1 MSALSGTTDAPRPS
15 RGGRPR
21 DPSRDGVIRAAILR
35 LLADVGYGALT
46 MDAVAAEAGVGK
58 ATIYRRWRTKQD
70 LVVDTISDLNRAEA
84 TPRTPARSR
93 GPAGDAA
100 VAGLGHHRSGRRG
113 DLSLLSTVPHQPAL
127 AEAFR
132 NGPLAVWR
140 TAFDEIWA
148 RAEQRGELRPGVSG
162 SVAAEATSALLVQRW
177 LLTGEPVDDAY
188 ADEVLETVVLPL
200 LRTVRRDG
208 LSSPPQGAGPALER
222 ADHLVGDPAAVEVAG
237 LRPHRLAVDAVRGRP
252 CRVEGHRTAQVLVAA
267 ARVLVGPADRGDR
280 RPSTTA
286 SQ

>member
-1 MSALSGTTDAPRPS
+1 MAVLSTTEIPRPS

-46 MDAVAAEAGVGK
+46 MDAVASEAGVGK

-84 TPRTPARSR
+84 TPPDTGAVESDLREMMHQMVALIS
-93 GPAGDAA
+93 GPTGAA
-100 VAGLGHHRSGRRG
+100 T
-113 DLSLLSTVPHQPAL
+113 LSLLSTMPHQPAL

-140 TAFDEIWA
+140 QSYDAIWE
-148 RAEQRGELRPGVSG
+148 RAEQRGEVRAGLSRSI
-162 SVAAEATSALLVQRW
+162 VAESTSALLVQRW
-177 LLTGEPVDDAY
+177 LLTGEPVDEAY

-200 LRTVRRDG
+200 LRTA
-208 LSSPPQGAGPALER
+208 GAP
-222 ADHLVGDPAAVEVAG
+222 
-237 LRPHRLAVDAVRGRP
+237 
-252 CRVEGHRTAQVLVAA
+252 T
-267 ARVLVGPADRGDR
+267 
-280 RPSTTA
+280 
-286 SQ
+286 

>member
-1 MSALSGTTDAPRPS
+1 MAALMTTEGTRPS

-46 MDAVAAEAGVGK
+46 MDAVASEAGVGK

-84 TPRTPARSR
+84 TPPDTGSLEGDLRQMLQSLVSVIT
-93 GPAGDAA
+93 GPTGAA
-100 VAGLGHHRSGRRG
+100 T
-113 DLSLLSTVPHQPAL
+113 LSLLSTVPHQPAL

-140 TAFDEIWA
+140 QAFEQIWA
-148 RAEQRGELRPGVSG
+148 RAEQRGEVRPGMAG
-162 SVAAEATSALLVQRW
+162 SVIAETTSALLVQRW
-177 LLTGEPVDDAY
+177 LLTGEPVDEAY

-200 LRTVRRDG
+200 IRTSV
-208 LSSPPQGAGPALER
+208 
-222 ADHLVGDPAAVEVAG
+222 
-237 LRPHRLAVDAVRGRP
+237 
-252 CRVEGHRTAQVLVAA
+252 
-267 ARVLVGPADRGDR
+267 
-280 RPSTTA
+280 
-286 SQ
+286 